1 MKTFKCI
8 APLHFSLEGRLS
20 AEQWQLARPQR
31 PMKTQMVCH
40 CLRIVYTFHIYVAEN
55 AKNYSLE
62 FLKELH
68 SDQNFE
74 HRCKHS

>member
-1 MKTFKCI
+1 MYSTFTFQLGRQTERWTMTTGTPTTTDENENGLPLFKDCI
-8 APLHFSLEGRLS
+8 YIS
-20 AEQWQLARPQR
+20 
-31 PMKTQMVCH
+31 
-40 CLRIVYTFHIYVAEN
+40 YDHIYVAEN